1 MVGGERSELRGQII
15 EGRYRVGARIGIGG
29 TGVVFEAER
38 IEDGASV
45 VIKTLRPCFV
55 DHPDLGRRLRREAE
69 VSRNVGHAGIVPVF
83 DEGTLDDGSPYIVM
97 DRVHG
102 ESLSKLLLRR
112 GTLTCEETSAIAIRV
127 CSVLHASHQQGYV
140 HRDVKPEHVILDRDE
155 GGNLVVHLL
164 DFGVCSSPTA
174 PADEREREDGRV
186 FGTPS
191 YVSPEQASGHVD
203 IDGRADLFSLGILI
217 FECLT
222 GKQPFRASNVSN
234 LLLRIIR
241 EDAPMVD
248 EHCVED
254 LPPGFSAVVQ
264 KCLARDVDSR
274 FASARAV
281 ARALVSY
288 AEDRVAIERYVAS
301 NLRLGSRSAPP
312 IPTLHDIPTFSRSVA
327 A

>member
-83 DEGTLDDGSPYIVM
+83 DEGTLEDGSPYIVM

-127 CSVLHASHQQGYV
+127 CSILHASHQQGYI

-155 GGNLVVHLL
+155 SGNLIVHLL

-174 PADEREREDGRV
+174 PTDEREREDGRV

-191 YVSPEQASGHVD
+191 YVSPEQASGQVD

-254 LPPGFSAVVQ
+254 LPPGFSAIVQ
-264 KCLARDVDSR
+264 KCLARDVESR

-281 ARALVSY
+281 ARALVPY

-301 NLRLGSRSAPP
+301 NLRLGASRTPQ